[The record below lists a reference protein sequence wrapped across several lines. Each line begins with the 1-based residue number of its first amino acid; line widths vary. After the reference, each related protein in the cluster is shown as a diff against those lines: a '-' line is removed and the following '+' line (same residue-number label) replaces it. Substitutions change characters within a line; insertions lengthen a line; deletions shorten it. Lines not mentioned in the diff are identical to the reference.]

1 MDLAA
6 KVENKLNDLGIPFEI
21 IEHPP
26 ALTTEEADQFITGIE
41 GVRTKSLFLTNKKKT
56 AFYLL
61 IMDDSK
67 RLDMDLFKEIVGTNR
82 VKMASADSLME
93 EMKLLP
99 GVVSVFGLLNSSAK
113 NIQVYFDSDIMS
125 EQRMSFHPNVNT
137 KTIFLSTSD
146 VLKFVKEIGF
156 DYSII
161 DLHKNRGI

>member
-1 MDLAA
+1 MSHKIL
-6 KVENKLNDLGIPFEI
+6 L
-21 IEHPP
+21 
-26 ALTTEEADQFITGIE
+26 ALTTEEADQFIIGID
-41 GVRTKSLFLTNKKKT
+41 GVRTKSMFLTNKKKT

-82 VKMASADSLME
+82 IKMASSDSLME
-93 EMKLLP
+93 EMELP
-99 GVVSVFGLLNSSAK
+99 AGVVSVFGLLNNSAK
-113 NIQVYFDSDIMS
+113 NIQLYFDSDIMS
-125 EQRMSFHPNVNT
+125 EQMMSFHPNVNT

-161 DLHKNRGI
+161 DL